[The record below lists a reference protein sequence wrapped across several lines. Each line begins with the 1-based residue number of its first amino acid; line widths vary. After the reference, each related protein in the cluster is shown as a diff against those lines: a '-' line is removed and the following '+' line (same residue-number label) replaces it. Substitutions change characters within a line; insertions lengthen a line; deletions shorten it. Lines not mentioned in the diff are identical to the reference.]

1 MLRGFATISYY
12 AVDLDAASRW
22 YAEVLGIEPYF
33 VTPAYIE
40 FRVGDY
46 EHELGIIDAQYRPP
60 MPDGPAGAV
69 MQWAVDDVHASL
81 ARLLELGATEYQPV
95 IERGHGFST
104 AAVVDPFGNI
114 LGIMENPHYL
124 EIVERDR
131 ARRAPSSE

>member
-12 AVDLDAASRW
+12 ASDLDAAARW
-22 YAEVLGIEPYF
+22 YAEVLGSEPYF

-60 MPDGPAGAV
+60 MPDGAAGAV
-69 MQWAVDDVHASL
+69 MQWAVDDVHAAL
-81 ARLLELGATEYQPV
+81 ARLLELGATPYQPV
-95 IERGHGFST
+95 IERGEGFNT

-114 LGIMENPHYL
+114 LGIMENPHYR
-124 EIVERDR
+124 EILVRDGL
-131 ARRAPSSE
+131 A